1 MFFFGNVNTGFP
13 RYHNRFKCLTVNNE
27 TAENET
33 NNDDKGANVSLKLV
47 LKFTICYSIK
57 FYKYK

>member
-1 MFFFGNVNTGFP
+1 MFLFGNVNTGFT